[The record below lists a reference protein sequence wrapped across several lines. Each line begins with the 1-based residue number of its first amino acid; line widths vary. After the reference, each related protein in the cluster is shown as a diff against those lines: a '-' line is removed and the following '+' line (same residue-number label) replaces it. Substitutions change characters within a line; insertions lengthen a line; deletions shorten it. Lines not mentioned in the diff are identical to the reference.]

1 MPKKRRVS
9 RLRISAPPV
18 SYPPGWEFLK
28 SLNLVRA
35 MEFSNGSRIL
45 GPIKSPRR

>member
-1 MPKKRRVS
+1 MLKKRRVS
-9 RLRISAPPV
+9 RIRISTPSV

-28 SLNLVRA
+28 SLKLARA

-45 GPIKSPRR
+45 GPTKSPRL